1 MYKLIKKGV
10 HLQMNKTAQI
20 EKISTKLNIS
30 KKQAELALGAVVET
44 ILEGLETEGK
54 IRVSDLGTFEI
65 RDRAERKGRN
75 PQTGEEIKIAASKVI
90 AFKATKALKE
100 AFK

>member
-1 MYKLIKKGV
+1 
-10 HLQMNKTAQI
+10 MNKTQQI
-20 EKISTKLNIS
+20 EKISNKLNVS
-30 KKQAELALGAVVET
+30 KKQADLILTTVAET
-44 ILEGLETEGK
+44 IREGLETEGK
-54 IRVSDLGTFEI
+54 IRISDLGTFEV

-75 PQTGEEIKIAASKVI
+75 PQTGEEIKIAASKTI

>member
-1 MYKLIKKGV
+1 
-10 HLQMNKTAQI
+10 MNKTAQI

-54 IRVSDLGTFEI
+54 IRVSDLGTFEV

-90 AFKATKALKE
+90 AFKATKTLKE

>member
-1 MYKLIKKGV
+1 
-10 HLQMNKTAQI
+10 MNKTTQI

-44 ILEGLETEGK
+44 IIEGLETEGK
-54 IRVSDLGTFEI
+54 IRVSDLGTFEV

-75 PQTGEEIKIAASKVI
+75 PQTGEKIKIAASKVI
-90 AFKATKALKE
+90 AFKATKVLKE

>member
-1 MYKLIKKGV
+1 
-10 HLQMNKTAQI
+10 MNKTAQI
-20 EKISTKLNIS
+20 EKISNKLNVS
-30 KKQAELALGAVVET
+30 KKQADLILATVVET
-44 ILEGLETEGK
+44 IREGLETEGK
-54 IRVSDLGTFEI
+54 IRISDLGTFEV

-75 PQTGEEIKIAASKVI
+75 PQTGEEIKIAASKTI

>member
-1 MYKLIKKGV
+1 
-10 HLQMNKTAQI
+10 MNKTAQI

-54 IRVSDLGTFEI
+54 IRISDLGTFEV

>member
-1 MYKLIKKGV
+1 
-10 HLQMNKTAQI
+10 MNKTAQI

-90 AFKATKALKE
+90 AFKATKTLKE

>member
-1 MYKLIKKGV
+1 
-10 HLQMNKTAQI
+10 MNKTQQI
-20 EKISTKLNIS
+20 EKISNKLNVS
-30 KKQAELALGAVVET
+30 KKQADLILATVAET
-44 ILEGLETEGK
+44 IREGLETEGK
-54 IRVSDLGTFEI
+54 IRISDLGTFEI

-75 PQTGEEIKIAASKVI
+75 PQTGEEIKIAASKTI

>member
-1 MYKLIKKGV
+1 
-10 HLQMNKTAQI
+10 MNKTQQI
-20 EKISTKLNIS
+20 EKISNKLNVS
-30 KKQAELALGAVVET
+30 KKQADLILATVVET
-44 ILEGLETEGK
+44 IREGLETEGK
-54 IRVSDLGTFEI
+54 IRISDLGTFEV

-75 PQTGEEIKIAASKVI
+75 PQTGEEIKIAASKTV

>member
-1 MYKLIKKGV
+1 
-10 HLQMNKTAQI
+10 MNKTQQI
-20 EKISTKLNIS
+20 EKISNKLNVS
-30 KKQAELALGAVVET
+30 KKQADLILATVAET
-44 ILEGLETEGK
+44 IREGLETEGK
-54 IRVSDLGTFEI
+54 IRISDLGTFEV

-75 PQTGEEIKIAASKVI
+75 PQTGEEIKIAASKTI

>member
-1 MYKLIKKGV
+1 
-10 HLQMNKTAQI
+10 MNKTAQI

-30 KKQAELALGAVVET
+30 KKQAELALSAVVET

-54 IRVSDLGTFEI
+54 IRVSDLGTFEV

-90 AFKATKALKE
+90 AFKATKSLKE

>member
-1 MYKLIKKGV
+1 
-10 HLQMNKTAQI
+10 MNKTAQI

-54 IRVSDLGTFEI
+54 IRVSDLGTFEV

-75 PQTGEEIKIAASKVI
+75 PQTGEEIKIAAYKVI

>member
-1 MYKLIKKGV
+1 
-10 HLQMNKTAQI
+10 MNKTAQV

-30 KKQAELALGAVVET
+30 KKQAELVLGAVVET

-54 IRVSDLGTFEI
+54 IRVSDLGTFEV

-75 PQTGEEIKIAASKVI
+75 PQTGEEIKIAASKTI

>member
-1 MYKLIKKGV
+1 
-10 HLQMNKTAQI
+10 MNKTAQI

-30 KKQAELALGAVVET
+30 KKQAELTLGAVVET

-54 IRVSDLGTFEI
+54 IRVSDLGTFEV

-90 AFKATKALKE
+90 AFKATKTLKE

>member
-1 MYKLIKKGV
+1 
-10 HLQMNKTAQI
+10 MNKTAQI

-54 IRVSDLGTFEI
+54 IRVSDLGTFEV

-100 AFK
+100 SFK

>member
-1 MYKLIKKGV
+1 
-10 HLQMNKTAQI
+10 MNKTAQI

-54 IRVSDLGTFEI
+54 IRVSDLGTFKV

>member
-1 MYKLIKKGV
+1 
-10 HLQMNKTAQI
+10 MNKATQI

-54 IRVSDLGTFEI
+54 IRVSDLGTFEV

>member
-1 MYKLIKKGV
+1 
-10 HLQMNKTAQI
+10 MNKTTQI

-54 IRVSDLGTFEI
+54 IRVSDLGTFEV

>member
-1 MYKLIKKGV
+1 MKKGV
-10 HLQMNKTAQI
+10 HYKMNKTQQI
-20 EKISTKLNIS
+20 EKISNKLNVS
-30 KKQAELALGAVVET
+30 KKQADLILATVAET
-44 ILEGLETEGK
+44 IREGLETEGK
-54 IRVSDLGTFEI
+54 IRISDLGTFEV

-75 PQTGEEIKIAASKVI
+75 PQTGEEIKIAASKVV

>member
-1 MYKLIKKGV
+1 
-10 HLQMNKTAQI
+10 MNKTAQI

-30 KKQAELALGAVVET
+30 KKQAELTLGAVVET
-44 ILEGLETEGK
+44 IREGLETEGK
-54 IRVSDLGTFEI
+54 IRVSDLGTFEV

>member
-1 MYKLIKKGV
+1 
-10 HLQMNKTAQI
+10 MNKTTQI

-54 IRVSDLGTFEI
+54 IRVSDLGTFEV

-75 PQTGEEIKIAASKVI
+75 PQTGEEIKIAASKAI

>member
-1 MYKLIKKGV
+1 
-10 HLQMNKTAQI
+10 MNKTAQI

-30 KKQAELALGAVVET
+30 KKQAELAYGAFVET
-44 ILEGLETEGK
+44 IIEGLETEGK
-54 IRVSDLGTFEI
+54 IRVNDLGTFEI
-65 RDRAERKGRN
+65 RERAERKGRN
-75 PQTGEEIKIAASKVI
+75 PQTGEEIKIAASKNV